1 VLLLLLLLP
10 PPPPPPP
17 LLLLDHRFD
26 LKACVR
32 KGSFTE
38 RRRAVAQNFLLQHI

>member
-10 PPPPPPP
+10 PPPP
-17 LLLLDHRFD
+17 LLLDHRCD

-38 RRRAVAQNFLLQHI
+38 RRRAAAQNFLLQHI